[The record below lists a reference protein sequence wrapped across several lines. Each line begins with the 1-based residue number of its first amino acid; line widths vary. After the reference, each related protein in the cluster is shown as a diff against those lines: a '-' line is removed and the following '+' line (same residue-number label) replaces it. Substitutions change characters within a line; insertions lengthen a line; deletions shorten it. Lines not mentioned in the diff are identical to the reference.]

1 MSDHTKDASQ
11 MTDAYASLSAILNR
25 ALEQA
30 AAGKGKDRHATVRGV
45 ARTFNEQPIMSIG
58 RMAGPGY
65 AIGQAMKKAHEAME
79 LPADRA
85 VTELLGAVVY
95 LAAAVMLTEEGVSR

>member
-1 MSDHTKDASQ
+1 MCDQIKAANE
-11 MTDAYASLSAILNR
+11 MTDAYASLSAVLNR

-30 AAGKGKDRHATVRGV
+30 ADGKGKDRHATVRGV
-45 ARTFNEQPIMSIG
+45 SRTFDEQPIMSIG

-65 AIGQAMKKAHEAME
+65 TIGQAMKKAHEAME
-79 LPADRA
+79 LPPDRA